1 MAKQKYGGPWPT
13 IGTQD
18 AVFERVFTTNFMKFL
33 TTFDETFLT
42 TIILTKHLVSIKS
55 YNECDA
61 GIVSTRAQHERR

>member
-33 TTFDETFLT
+33 TTFDEIF
-42 TIILTKHLVSIKS
+42 
-55 YNECDA
+55 
-61 GIVSTRAQHERR
+61 